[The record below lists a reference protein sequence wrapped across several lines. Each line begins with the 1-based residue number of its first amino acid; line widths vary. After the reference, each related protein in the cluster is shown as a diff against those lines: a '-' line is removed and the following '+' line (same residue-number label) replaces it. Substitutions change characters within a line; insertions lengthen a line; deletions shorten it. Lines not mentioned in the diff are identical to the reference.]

1 MDIQLDEV
9 KNYLEG
15 KGLTCIPIRNND
27 GSYIAL
33 DVFVKTIGNEVRL
46 RCKFLNSFPYS
57 FPKIYL
63 LEEFYNKIKPIPHIN
78 DEGFI
83 CTFDSN
89 VVIPNPNRPGELLY
103 ACIQKAQ
110 NIIIDGIQK
119 SNSVDFLNEF
129 RAYWDIESS
138 KKSQCWILSI
148 GEKSGLLFY
157 YYDSFTMRY
166 YVAIDKRQIV
176 DFLLCCKNTIVPET
190 SIKRCVYL
198 EFSDNWYPPYPKTNR
213 EMYFKVK
220 SDNKVYSTYNKYLK
234 NRIDT
239 SLVLFSQKIG
249 DEKYYES
256 WIHSPVSPPKKGL
269 KIGKILTGYVY
280 TCGKDSKNEVELMR
294 TFEFDRN
301 RIFFRGG
308 DGKSFNI
315 KPVVIGC
322 GSVGSYLIQEL
333 SNMGVEKYT
342 LIDSDVLNSENIARH
357 MCGAD
362 CVGTYKVEAIK
373 RALICHYPYIECDA
387 FNMDAFNLIDDPSI
401 IKNSN
406 CIFVAVGS
414 RPMELK
420 VMEWIRNGIISLPV
434 VILWV
439 EPYAISGQ
447 ALIINSM
454 KECESLIFDSELKFK
469 FSVIEDGNKYVK
481 REAGCQSTFFPY
493 SALELKKFL
502 LNFLDYFANQ
512 FDMKETGIFLY
523 TWAGRL
529 SWARKQNIKLTGNW
543 LAKSDQTIKIQ
554 RIL

>member
-9 KNYLEG
+9 KDYLEG
-15 KGLTCIPIRNND
+15 KGLTCIPVKNND

-33 DVFVKTIGNEVRL
+33 DVFVTTIENEVRL
-46 RCKFLNSFPYS
+46 RCEFADSFPYT
-57 FPKIYL
+57 FPKIYI
-63 LEEFYNKIKPIPHIN
+63 LEEFYNKIKPIPHV
-78 DEGFI
+78 DDKCFI

-89 VVIPNPNRPGELLY
+89 VVDPNPNRPGELLY

-110 NIIIDGIQK
+110 KIIIDGILK
-119 SNSVDFLNEF
+119 NNNEDFLNEF
-129 RAYWDIESS
+129 RAYWAIESS
-138 KKSQCWILSI
+138 KKSQCWVLSVRD
-148 GEKSGLLFY
+148 KSGLLFFY
-157 YYDSFTMRY
+157 FDNNKDIYF
-166 YVAIDKRQIV
+166 VASKKRHII
-176 DFLLCCKNTIVPET
+176 DFLFNTRNIIVPEI

-198 EFSDNWYPPYPKTNR
+198 EFSENWYPPYPKTNR
-213 EMYFKVK
+213 EMYLKVK
-220 SDNKVYSTYNKYLK
+220 RDKQVYKIYDNYLK

-239 SLVLFSQKIG
+239 SLVLFSQKI
-249 DEKYYES
+249 DNEKYYES
-256 WIHSPVSPPKKGL
+256 WVHSPVNEPIKGFR
-269 KIGKILTGYVY
+269 KGKITPAYVY
-280 TCGKDSKNEVELMR
+280 TWAGDSKNEVELIR
-294 TFEFDRN
+294 TSQLDRN
-301 RIFFRGG
+301 RIFYRGG

-322 GSVGSYLIQEL
+322 GSVGSYLTQEL
-333 SNMGVEKYT
+333 SNMGVENYT

-362 CVGTYKVEAIK
+362 CVGTFKTEAIK
-373 RALICHYPYIECDA
+373 RTLISHYPYIECDA
-387 FNMDAFNLIDDPSI
+387 YIMDAFKLIDDPSI

-420 VMEWIRNGIISLPV
+420 IMEWIRNGTISLPV

-447 ALIINSM
+447 ALIINSIQ
-454 KECESLIFDSELKFK
+454 ECESLIFDSELKFK
-469 FSVIEDGNKYVK
+469 FNVIEGGNNYVK

-493 SALELKKFL
+493 SALELKKFI

-512 FDMKETGIFLY
+512 FDMKESGVFLY

-529 SWARKQNIKLTGNW
+529 SWARKQNIELTGNW